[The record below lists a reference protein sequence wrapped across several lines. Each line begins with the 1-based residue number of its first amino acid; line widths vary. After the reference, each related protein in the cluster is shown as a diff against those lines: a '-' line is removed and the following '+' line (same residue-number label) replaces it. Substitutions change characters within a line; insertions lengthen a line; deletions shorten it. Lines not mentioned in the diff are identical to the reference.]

1 MSGWSGKNYII
12 KTILFFPNILI
23 TRIQTHHKINSKFG
37 SNILKLI
44 CWIIWDCS
52 FKTKSN
58 SSLCVYTL
66 QKKTFCHCIRTFF
79 VTLLQRMVKQGCALL
94 KIEGS
99 PVLWTCKI
107 QGAQHMICMKN
118 LRFSSRPRAKVRR
131 QEPPG
136 SARAQPWWRNAAEG
150 LIHVHFCHGQNKHL
164 SHSFTRHKIQHLLC
178 IIAHNHSHI
187 DILVLAAY
195 RMFVTWT

>member
-12 KTILFFPNILI
+12 KTILFFLNILI
-23 TRIQTHHKINSKFG
+23 TRIQTHLKINSKFG

-52 FKTKSN
+52 FKTKGN

-66 QKKTFCHCIRTFF
+66 KKKTFCHCIRTFF
-79 VTLLQRMVKQGCALL
+79 VTLLQRMVWSKAVLYWKL
-94 KIEGS
+94 K
-99 PVLWTCKI
+99 
-107 QGAQHMICMKN
+107 GAQCSEPVKSRVPSIMICMKN

-136 SARAQPWWRNAAEG
+136 SARAQRWWRNAAEG
-150 LIHVHFCHGQNKHL
+150 LIHVHFW
-164 SHSFTRHKIQHLLC
+164 
-178 IIAHNHSHI
+178 
-187 DILVLAAY
+187 
-195 RMFVTWT
+195 WTE